1 MLRLIIH
8 AVLSLVKVLFC
19 RLTFTHRQQSDIV
32 FLSFLFSR
40 HSLT

>member
-8 AVLSLVKVLFC
+8 AVLSLVKVFFC
-19 RLTFTHRQQSDIV
+19 QLTFTHRQKDDIV